1 MAEFVSRQTA
11 PRRQLGDWGEQL
23 ARHTLQAA
31 GLVILEHN
39 WRCAAGEID
48 IVAQELEA
56 DYGQGGAVVPW
67 LVLVEVRT
75 RRGFAY
81 GSALQSITP
90 RKAAKMRQ
98 VARHYVRACG
108 WTGPWRLDVV
118 GVQLDRQGQLQS
130 VEHIRHAVSDA

>member
-1 MAEFVSRQTA
+1 
-11 PRRQLGDWGEQL
+11 
-23 ARHTLQAA
+23 
-31 GLVILEHN
+31 
-39 WRCAAGEID
+39 
-48 IVAQELEA
+48 
-56 DYGQGGAVVPW
+56 VVPW

-118 GVQLDRQGQLQS
+118 GVQVDRQGQLQS